1 MDDSIINDRAQ
12 SLLKTLVERYIE
24 DGQPVGSATLAR
36 DSGIKLSPAT
46 IRNVMHDLEELGLVH
61 SPHTSAGRIPTV
73 KGYRIFVDNLLT
85 VKPLGK
91 QTVTSFQQE
100 LAIEDDADHLV
111 EKASSLLSA
120 VTQMAGVVMLPR
132 KGGAILRHIEF
143 LPLAGNRVL
152 VILVVNE
159 QEVQNKVIHTARTY
173 SEAELLQTANFLNTE
188 YAGSDLTQIRDKLIN
203 SMQQS
208 RDAMT
213 QIMQTAVEMTDQVM
227 ESSRRDDDFI
237 VAGQTNLMSYAEM
250 GDMDK
255 LKQLFDAF
263 NTKRDVL
270 HILDQSIH
278 AESMQIYI
286 GEESGYSVFD
296 DCSVITS
303 PYKSDD
309 DIVGVL
315 GIIGPTRMAYDRVI
329 PVVDMTAKLLSSLLS
344 SDK

>member
-1 MDDSIINDRAQ
+1 MDDNIINDRAQ

-36 DSGIKLSPAT
+36 NSSIKLSSAT
-46 IRNVMHDLEELGLVH
+46 IRNVMAELEELGLVH

-73 KGYRIFVDNLLT
+73 KGYRLFVDKLLT
-85 VKPLGK
+85 IKPLGNK
-91 QTVTSFQQE
+91 TVHSFQQE
-100 LAIEDDADHLV
+100 LAIEENADHLV

-132 KGGAILRHIEF
+132 KEGAVLRHIEF

-152 VILVVNE
+152 VILVINE

-173 SEAELLQTANFLNTE
+173 SEAELVQTANFLNSE
-188 YAGSDLTQIRDKLIN
+188 YAGSDLTRIREKLLT

-213 QIMQTAVEMTDQVM
+213 KIMQTAVEMTDQVM
-227 ESSRRDDDFI
+227 ESSRRHDDFI
-237 VAGQTNLMSYAEM
+237 MAGQTNLMSYAEM
-250 GDMDK
+250 GDLDK
-255 LKQLFDAF
+255 LKQLFEAF

-278 AESMQIYI
+278 AEAMQIYI

-303 PYKSDD
+303 PYKSGE

-329 PVVDMTAKLLSSLLS
+329 PVVDMTAKLLGSLLS

>member
-24 DGQPVGSATLAR
+24 DGQPVGSKKLAA
-36 DSGIKLSPAT
+36 DSGMKLSPAT
-46 IRNVMHDLEELGLVH
+46 IRNVMSELEELGLIH
-61 SPHTSAGRIPTV
+61 SPHTSAGRVPTA
-73 KGYRIFVDNLLT
+73 KGYRLFVDNLLT

-91 QTVTSFQQE
+91 KTLTSFEQE
-100 LAIEDDADHLV
+100 LAIEEDADHLI

-132 KGGAILRHIEF
+132 KAGAILRHIEF

-159 QEVQNKVIHTARTY
+159 QEVQNKVIHTARQY
-173 SEAELLQTANFLNTE
+173 SDAELLQTANFLNSE
-188 YAGSDLTQIRDKLIN
+188 YAGSDLSLIRDKLVN

-213 QIMQTAVEMTDQVM
+213 QIMQTAVEMTDRVM
-227 ESSRRDDDFI
+227 ENSRRDADFI
-237 VAGQTNLMSYAEM
+237 MAGQTNLMSYAEM

-303 PYKSDD
+303 PYKSDND
-309 DIVGVL
+309 VVGVL

>member
-1 MDDSIINDRAQ
+1 MNDSIINDRAQ

-24 DGQPVGSATLAR
+24 DGQPVGSARLAR
-36 DSGIKLSPAT
+36 DSGMKLSPAT
-46 IRNVMHDLEELGLVH
+46 IRNVMADLEELGLVH

-73 KGYRIFVDNLLT
+73 KGYRLFVDKLLT
-85 VKPLGK
+85 IKPLGD
-91 QTVTSFQQE
+91 QTVHSFQQE
-100 LAIEDDADHLV
+100 LAIEEDAGPLV

-159 QEVQNKVIHTARTY
+159 QEVQNKVIHTGRTY
-173 SEAELLQTANFLNTE
+173 SEAELVQTANFLNSE
-188 YAGSDLTQIRDKLIN
+188 YAGSDLTQIREKLLK

-213 QIMQTAVEMTDQVM
+213 KIMQTAVEMTDQVM
-227 ESSRRDDDFI
+227 ESSRRHDDY
-237 VAGQTNLMSYAEM
+237 VMAGQTNLMSYAEM
-250 GDMDK
+250 GDLDK
-255 LKQLFDAF
+255 LKQLFEAF

-278 AESMQIYI
+278 AEAMQIYI

-303 PYKSDD
+303 PYKSGD

>member
-12 SLLKTLVERYIE
+12 SLLKTLVERYIQ
-24 DGQPVGSATLAR
+24 DGQPVGSRTLAS
-36 DSGIKLSPAT
+36 DSGMTLSPAT
-46 IRNVMHDLEELGLVH
+46 IRNVMADLEERGLID
-61 SPHTSAGRIPTV
+61 SPHTSAGRIPTA
-73 KGYRIFVDNLLT
+73 KGYRVFVDSLLT
-85 VKPLGK
+85 IKPLE
-91 QTVTSFQQE
+91 QCTLNSIQQE
-100 LAIEDDADHLV
+100 LSCEDEGDVLIER
-111 EKASSLLSA
+111 ASSLLSG

-143 LPLAGNRVL
+143 LPLSGNRVL
-152 VILVVNE
+152 VIMVVNE
-159 QEVQNKVIHTARTY
+159 QEVQNRVIHTGRTY
-173 SEAELLQTANFLNTE
+173 TETELLQTANFLNAE
-188 YAGSDLTQIRDKLIN
+188 YIGHDLGHIRSKLLD

-227 ESSRRDDDFI
+227 ESSRQHDDFI
-237 VAGQTNLMSYAEM
+237 MAGQTNLMSYAEM

-278 AESMQIYI
+278 AEGMQVFI

-296 DCSVITS
+296 DCSVVTS
-303 PYKSDD
+303 PYKSGDQ
-309 DIVGVL
+309 IVGVL
-315 GIIGPTRMAYDRVI
+315 GIIGPIRMAYDRVI
-329 PVVDMTAKLLSSLLS
+329 PVVDMTAKLLGSLLS
-344 SDK
+344 TK